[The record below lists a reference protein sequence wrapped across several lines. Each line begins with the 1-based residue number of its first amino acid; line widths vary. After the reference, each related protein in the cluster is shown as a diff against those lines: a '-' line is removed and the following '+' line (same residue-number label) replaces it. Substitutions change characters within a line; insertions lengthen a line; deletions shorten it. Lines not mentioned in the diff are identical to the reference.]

1 MQDMIEILLDNKQD
15 YMFYI
20 DKVYKHAK
28 YIEYV
33 ILDYDNEPNKKIL
46 KYFKINNI
54 IPEKVNSWKGT
65 TTKSKNNFLYRF
77 CASPEF
83 KQLLLEFDN
92 FFIINKKEISKNS
105 YSCTLEETEWG
116 KSDIAFYDKDKKII
130 SFIIAHEG
138 DILVSDKYISEF
150 ENLKLDN
157 EITYYYGLG

>member
-54 IPEKVNSWKGT
+54 IPEKVNSW
-65 TTKSKNNFLYRF
+65 NY
-77 CASPEF
+77 
-83 KQLLLEFDN
+83 
-92 FFIINKKEISKNS
+92 NKI
-105 YSCTLEETEWG
+105 
-116 KSDIAFYDKDKKII
+116 KK
-130 SFIIAHEG
+130 
-138 DILVSDKYISEF
+138 
-150 ENLKLDN
+150 
-157 EITYYYGLG
+157 